1 MDELLRVITD
11 PVCNRIL
18 QMMRIRGKMT
28 ISDILKENPNAPRA
42 TVYRKVE
49 KMLNV
54 GAICIAD
61 TNKVRGQTENVY
73 AIKNIF
79 VSPKTNDESAK
90 TVAMSL
96 MQIMQLYDSYFQSE
110 NADPDRDK
118 LFMLNHAV
126 VLSDKDFSEMVHRII
141 AIVDEY
147 QQIPP
152 TSDAKMRNLYLM
164 SAPKGDN
171 NE

>member
-18 QMMRIRGKMT
+18 QMMRIRGRMT

-42 TVYRKVE
+42 TVYRKVD
-49 KMLNV
+49 KMLGV

-96 MQIMQLYDSYFQSE
+96 MHIMQLYDSYFQGE

-126 VLSDKDFSEMVHRII
+126 ALSDKDFSEMVHRII

-147 QQIPP
+147 QQIPH

-164 SAPKGDN
+164 SAPKGET